1 MKKWEYTRESVS
13 VSEEYLDTLGE
24 QGWEAVCLMPNNT
37 LLLKR
42 EKEDEGFGMP
52 VIPEPHEPKA
62 PGPN

>member
-1 MKKWEYTRESVS
+1 
-13 VSEEYLDTLGE
+13 
-24 QGWEAVCLMPNNT
+24 MPNNT